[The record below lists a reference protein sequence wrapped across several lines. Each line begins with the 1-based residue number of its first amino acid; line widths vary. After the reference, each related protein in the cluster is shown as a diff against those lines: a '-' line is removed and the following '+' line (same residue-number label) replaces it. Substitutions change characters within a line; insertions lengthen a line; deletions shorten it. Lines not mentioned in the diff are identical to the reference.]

1 MIVQSIH
8 FTFAP
13 DDADEI
19 EAIARELRDA
29 SRREPGVVSFD
40 VGRSLEKPGVFAFW
54 EVYRDDASLEA
65 HTQSEHFKRLVIGR
79 IRPLAKDR
87 NFEKVELL

>member
-19 EAIARELRDA
+19 EAVALELRDA
-29 SRREPGVVSFD
+29 SRGEPGVVSYD
-40 VGRSLEKPGVFAFW
+40 VGRSADKPGVFAFW
-54 EVYRDDASLEA
+54 EVYRDAASLEA
-65 HTQSEHFKRLVIGR
+65 HMQTEHFKRLVVGR
-79 IRPLAKDR
+79 IRPLLKDR
-87 NFEKVELL
+87 NFEKVDLL